1 MPPYL
6 SSTGF
11 WLLLY
16 RKKKFKKVE
25 NTAFPLKNKILISF
39 LITVVSIF
47 NGYTQTVY
55 PEIKTLQV
63 TDALFVQYCDDVL
76 YARKALAAG
85 KTGKDLPFRFYLY
98 TVKKEDSL
106 LKIAARCSI
115 PYDSIVTLNRIE
127 SVETDITGKT
137 LILPALPAVYL
148 PDTPKSSIEKLNA
161 ALFEKYRAEPV
172 KLNIYSQTGLD
183 TSYAT
188 ENKREV
194 ICFPNEVFDGTVRA
208 FFFKPFYRFPLKDGI
223 LTSGFGE
230 RASPFT
236 GTKSYHPGIDLAAP
250 TGSPVMA
257 CASGK
262 IKSIS
267 YSNIYGNHII
277 ISHTDGRESLYG
289 HLSKVYVSLNE
300 SIKSGTIIGAVGS
313 TGMSTGPHLHFEI
326 REHGIPKNPVKYI
339 EKGRK

>member
-1 MPPYL
+1 M
-6 SSTGF
+6 
-11 WLLLY
+11 
-16 RKKKFKKVE
+16 E
-25 NTAFPLKNKILISF
+25 NIAFSLKSKILISF
-39 LITVVSIF
+39 LITLFRNF
-47 NGYTQTVY
+47 NVYTQAVY
-55 PEIKTLQV
+55 PEIKILQV

-76 YARKALAAG
+76 HARKALAAG

-106 LKIAARCSI
+106 LKIAARCSV

-127 SVETDITGKT
+127 SIETEITGKM
-137 LILPALPAVYL
+137 LILPTLPAVYL
-148 PDTPKSSIEKLNA
+148 PDIPVSSIEKLNA
-161 ALFEKYRAEPV
+161 ALFEKYRSEPIR
-172 KLNIYSQTGLD
+172 LNIYAQAGLN
-183 TSYAT
+183 TARIT
-188 ENKREV
+188 EAKREV

-236 GTKSYHPGIDLAAP
+236 GAKSYHPGIDLAAP

-262 IKSIS
+262 IKNIS

-289 HLSKVYVSLNE
+289 HLSKVYVSLHENV
-300 SIKSGTIIGAVGS
+300 KSGTIIGAVGS

-326 REHGIPKNPVKYI
+326 REHGIPKNPAKYI